1 MFTPLDFVT
10 TNDIIGGNSG
20 SPVVNKAGELV
31 GLIFDGNIESLV
43 GRFVY
48 DETTNRAIAVHSGA
62 IVHAL
67 RTVYGAVAL
76 ADELD
81 PPRPARR

>member
-1 MFTPLDFVT
+1 
-10 TNDIIGGNSG
+10 
-20 SPVVNKAGELV
+20 V

-48 DETTNRAIAVHSGA
+48 DDTSNCAVAVHSGA

-67 RTVYGAVAL
+67 RTIYGAGAL

-81 PPRPARR
+81 PPAGR